1 MVAELSY
8 MGATLP
14 YVFVIVV
21 VHKFMPSMGAA
32 QGGESVALARLADQL
47 SDHSWVA
54 AFEKAR
60 TAVLLQSTY
69 ASTDWVV
76 FVKHDTCT
84 CA

>member
-1 MVAELSY
+1 MVAELFH

-14 YVFVIVV
+14 YVSVIVV
-21 VHKFMPSMGAA
+21 VQQLMPSMGAA
-32 QGGESVALARLADQL
+32 QGGESVALARLADKL

-76 FVKHDTCT
+76 FVKRDACT